1 MSRRQQRQ
9 EEKEEFLDQNPQLIE
24 YESRIEV
31 GRGMEHPYAKEV
43 MEIDSCDD
51 EEPEGPYVAQVTQDG
66 EPLPSFTAIIDADP
80 SQTLADFVDS
90 PAGFLSAGGEFG
102 PGMMGPPPGGEVM
115 VMPHFYSRNVLSL
128 SENGFG
134 VAQSEGMEM
143 YAIPMLLDEPLEE
156 PEEMPG
162 GNDYALDGEELLVF
176 EAPFFKFMGPI
187 EVIPHMDGEFG
198 PKPEFGLTGFGID
211 FTVLN
216 GQGSV
221 EMALIDFDS
230 DDEEP
235 MFFSQAA
242 SGSSRRTSDGN
253 LEADLQNGDTF
264 DVALIRVTGSLEIA
278 VTGIDVSSNFDGWIP
293 T

>member
-43 MEIDSCDD
+43 LEIHSCDD

-66 EPLPSFTAIIDADP
+66 EPLPSFTAIMDADP
-80 SQTLADFVDS
+80 SQTLAAFVDS
-90 PAGFLSAGGEFG
+90 PAGFLSASGSFG
-102 PGMMGPPPGGEVM
+102 PEILGPPPGGEIM
-115 VMPHFYSRNVLSL
+115 IMSHPYSRNLLSL

-134 VAQSEGMEM
+134 VAQSEDMDVHT
-143 YAIPMLLDEPLEE
+143 IPRLLDEPIEG
-156 PEEMPG
+156 PEEMSG

-176 EAPFFKFMGPI
+176 EGPFSG
-187 EVIPHMDGEFG
+187 IPVGFIPYMEDEFG
-198 PKPEFGLTGFGID
+198 HGPDFGLTGFGID

-216 GQGSV
+216 GQGTV
-221 EMALIDFDS
+221 EMALIDFGS
-230 DDEEP
+230 YDEEP

-242 SGSSRRTSDGN
+242 AGTSRRTSDGS
-253 LEADLQNGDTF
+253 LEADLQSGDTF
-264 DVALIRVTGSLEIA
+264 DVALISVTGTLEIA
-278 VTGIDVSSNFDGWIP
+278 VTGIDVSSNFDGWMASI
-293 T
+293 